1 MFKDLFPSLGFCPYH
16 AAIYIFNAFFIVRF
30 LKFLHIFCQSVWGHF
45 IGKPLDLEPYRQSWT
60 VFTGCTD
67 GIGRAYLEELVST
80 RNIKKLYLIGRNKAK
95 LAGLIKHF
103 EGEYGCQ
110 VRTALFDFEKDS
122 FDDLPVE
129 LKTMNVGILVN
140 CVGIAP
146 ERVDN
151 LIDQPEGLSSKILKV
166 NLLSFVKMI
175 ELILPGMV
183 ERDCGIIVNISSIM
197 GWRPFPYLSTYPASK
212 AAISF
217 FSDAL
222 ADEFKHTNV
231 KIQCLIP
238 ALVSTKLASYD
249 PGDNDFFLVD
259 TNVFAKQAVNIIG
272 KCRLSTGCF
281 LHDLQIAFGSLL
293 GFWLVK
299 KIYVP
304 FGMLGHHRKR
314 MDAYRKKHENGK
326 FTMENGNEINE
337 KDIEIIPSS

>member
-1 MFKDLFPSLGFCPYH
+1 MFKDIFPTLGFCPFH
-16 AAIYIFNAFFIVRF
+16 AALYIFNAFLTFRFI
-30 LKFLHIFCQSVWGHF
+30 KFLYILCRSVWGHF
-45 IGKPLDLEPYRQSWT
+45 IARPLNLEPYRQRWT

-80 RNIKKLYLIGRNKAK
+80 RNIKNLYLIGRNKTK
-95 LAGLIKHF
+95 LAALAKHF

-110 VRTALFDFEKDS
+110 VRTAVFDFEKDPLE
-122 FDDLPVE
+122 DLPAE

-140 CVGIAP
+140 SVGIAP
-146 ERVDN
+146 EQVDTVV
-151 LIDQPEGLSSKILKV
+151 DQPEGLSSKILKV
-166 NLLSFVKMI
+166 NLLSIVKMI

-222 ADEFKHTNV
+222 ADEFKHTNI

-238 ALVSTKLASYD
+238 SLVSTKLASYE
-249 PGDNDFFLVD
+249 PGDTELFVVD

-281 LHDLQIAFGSLL
+281 QHDLQIAFGNLL
-293 GFWLVK
+293 GFWLFK

-326 FTMENGNEINE
+326 TIMKNCEEING
-337 KDIEIIPSS
+337 K